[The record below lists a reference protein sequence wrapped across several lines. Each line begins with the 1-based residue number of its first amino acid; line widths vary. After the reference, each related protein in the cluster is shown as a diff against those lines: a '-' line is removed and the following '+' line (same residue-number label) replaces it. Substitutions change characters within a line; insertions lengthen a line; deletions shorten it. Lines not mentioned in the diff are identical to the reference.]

1 MSKNAFKTGNKG
13 QKGSGSGGTLSIL
26 EMYNGKD
33 KRRLYF
39 LALAFISIIFC
50 AIFSSLHYEKIME
63 GNSVTWISWVI
74 AMLSVILAFLPLEKP
89 GIFKKEF
96 YINNRYH
103 LMFFG
108 FLTLL
113 FFVSHFWNWSTAP
126 WNHNGLFDDASWDI
140 YFSEKV
146 IRDGPYF
153 QPAFPDPYAPR
164 EVIFHYYI
172 IPFFEIFGYNLLVFN
187 ISLAILGYVTFI
199 FMSLIIHRLFKNY
212 KITLLCAL
220 AFNFLPLHFIHT
232 FVGHRYAISAP
243 LMLSSMYFL
252 YTGFK
257 KKSYF
262 RIALSSVLTGLCVAC
277 ATMGKQ
283 YLEALIGAAVFFLI
297 FSFKKSV
304 KKKNLSRVKLF
315 AFGIIA
321 SSMPLIMY
329 AAYNWKTYSTIE
341 SYYIDLFFS
350 TIKEQG
356 FEGFMTYFD
365 RMKDCLFGT
374 TYAKWFLPDYPLVPY
389 AFWLLLVPGL
399 FISFFKK
406 HFHFPIIV
414 LLASAGAFVAGYS
427 DYRVLHSSPFWI
439 ILMAF
444 AINEIFKLFSWAFR
458 MLAGR
463 INTENLPLIS
473 KTTALA
479 VSAVVVLL
487 GVIPSAAYIYKLS
500 EDPFSV
506 HHFNQK
512 PVAVSRYIR
521 DIVAGDPN
529 PSTELKWQEFK
540 KTKGLPEPDFDTLV
554 CQDGGYAITHT
565 FLYEY
570 DDQKIMSLSDGMPAN
585 LFKSSDEV
593 LTVNKKA
600 IGEYNKT
607 SKDLKLVW
615 EVTPQTAPVIEKFKS
630 LKYLGSDEEKDAE
643 FFGKK
648 FSLYVLNIKNENID
662 IFKEKASELS
672 LY

>member
-1 MSKNAFKTGNKG
+1 MSKSALKTENKG
-13 QKGSGSGGTLSIL
+13 QNNNSGNGVFGVL
-26 EMYNGKD
+26 EKHYRKD
-33 KRRLYF
+33 RKRVFF

-50 AIFSSLHYEKIME
+50 AIFSSLHYEKILE
-63 GNSVTWISWVI
+63 GNDVTWISWVA
-74 AMLSVILAFLPLEKP
+74 AMISVILAFLPLERP
-89 GIFKKEF
+89 GILKKEF
-96 YINNRYH
+96 YINNKSY
-103 LMFFG
+103 LIFFG

-113 FFVSHFWNWSTAP
+113 FFVSHFWNWGTAP
-126 WNHNGLFDDASWDI
+126 WNQNGLFDDASWDI
-140 YFSEKV
+140 YFSEKR
-146 IRDGPYF
+146 ILDGSYF
-153 QPAFPDPYAPR
+153 QPAFPDPIAPR
-164 EVIFHYYI
+164 EVIFHLYI
-172 IPFFEIFGYNLLVFN
+172 IPFFKIFGFNLLVFN
-187 ISLAILGYVTFI
+187 IALMILGYVTFI
-199 FMSLIIHRLFKNY
+199 FMSLIVHRLFKNY
-212 KITLLCAL
+212 MITLLSAI
-220 AFNFLPLHFIHT
+220 AFNFIPIHFIQT

-283 YLEALIGAAVFFLI
+283 YLEALIGAAVFFLV
-297 FSFKKSV
+297 FSFKKAV
-304 KKKNLSRVKLF
+304 KKKNLNRVKLF
-315 AFGIIA
+315 GFGVLA
-321 SSMPLIMY
+321 SSMPLIIY
-329 AAYNWKTYSTIE
+329 AAYNWETYSTIE
-341 SYYIDLFFS
+341 SYYIDLFFK

-374 TYAKWFLPDYPLVPY
+374 SYAKWFMPDYPLVPY
-389 AFWLLLVPGL
+389 AFWVLLIPGL

-406 HFHFPIIV
+406 HFHYPIIV
-414 LLASAGAFVAGYS
+414 LLVSAGAFVAGYS

-439 ILMAF
+439 IVMAF
-444 AINEIFKLFSWAFR
+444 TINEIFKLSKWGFGK
-458 MLAGR
+458 LAGK
-463 INTENLPLIS
+463 INTENLPVIS
-473 KTTALA
+473 RTAALV

-540 KTKGLPEPDFDTLV
+540 KTGGLPEPNFDTLV

-570 DDQKIMSLSDGMPAN
+570 DDQKVMSLSDGMPAN
-585 LFKSSDEV
+585 LFKSSDEA
-593 LTVNKKA
+593 LTANKKA
-600 IGEYNKT
+600 IGQYNKT

-615 EVTPQTAPVIEKFKS
+615 EVTPQTTPIIDKFKS
-630 LKYLGSDEEKDAE
+630 LKYLGSDEVKNSE
-643 FFGKK
+643 FFGEK
-648 FSLYVLNIKNENID
+648 FSLYILNIKNENID
-662 IFKEKASELS
+662 VFKEKAGQIS
-672 LY
+672 LN